1 MIFFRADSNS
11 QIASGHVMRCISI
24 ASFFRERGKDVM
36 FLIADENPIKLLEPY
51 AIPYK
56 VLHTDWNDLSTEVS
70 VVRDTL
76 SAYPSSLLLVD
87 TYRITED
94 YVNALTDYATICYLG
109 SKPDYL
115 GRLKAIINYSS
126 VIDEERYRILYPHTR
141 LLLGTQ
147 YAPLR
152 KEFRDIPMRLKS
164 DTQHILI
171 TTGNTDATNIVG
183 CILETLER
191 VENSKDVTLDVV
203 VGGSFAHAD
212 NLYKQFG
219 NIQHIILHRAPVN
232 MSELMRKADLSI
244 TANGTTVYELIASK
258 VPVISFAMVA
268 EQIESAI
275 GLSKKHCLEYCG
287 YIGDDASNVLEQ
299 IKQRVI
305 KLSPLEARRE
315 LVKQASQFIDGNGC
329 ERIYNEIMEI
339 YER

>member
-51 AIPYK
+51 GIPYK

-70 VVRDTL
+70 AVQDIL
-76 SAYPSSLLLVD
+76 SAHPSSLLLVD

-115 GRLKAIINYSS
+115 GRLNAIINYSS
-126 VIDEERYRILYPHTR
+126 VIDKERYDSLYPHTR

-152 KEFRDIPMRLKS
+152 KEFRDIPMRLNRNV
-164 DTQHILI
+164 QHILI
-171 TTGNTDATNIVG
+171 TTGNTDASNIVG
-183 CILETLER
+183 RILETLEG
-191 VENSKDVTLDVV
+191 VEKLKDVTLDVV
-203 VGGSFAHAD
+203 VGGSFAYAD
-212 NLYKQFG
+212 ELYKQFG
-219 NIQHIILHRAPVN
+219 NIQHIMLHRAPVN
-232 MSELMRKADLSI
+232 MSELMRGADLAI

-268 EQIESAI
+268 EQIESAR
-275 GLSKKHCLEYCG
+275 GLNRKHCLEYCG
-287 YIGDDASNVLEQ
+287 YIGDDVCDVLEQ
-299 IKQRVI
+299 IRQHI
-305 KLSPLEARRE
+305 ITLSLVEARRE
-315 LVKQASQFIDGNGC
+315 LVKQAAQFIDGNGC